1 MSDES
6 VCKSSGAADEAIEA
20 MERTV
25 NEVLGARSVLLGWRA
40 AEGKVVK
47 SLRGEGMLAA
57 ARMLIE
63 ASAAAARAAAARAAI
78 AVANE
83 AHYAAE
89 GLSGTGEDLRLIAE
103 SLEAHCTKVETE
115 AWAIFREM
123 SDEAEDRDGW
133 GAL

>member
-1 MSDES
+1 M
-6 VCKSSGAADEAIEA
+6 
-20 MERTV
+20 
-25 NEVLGARSVLLGWRA
+25 LLGWRA

-63 ASAAAARAAAARAAI
+63 ASAAAARAAI

-103 SLEAHCTKVETE
+103 SLEAHCAKVETE
-115 AWAIFREM
+115 AWGVFREM
-123 SDEAEDRDGW
+123 SDDAEDRDGW

>member
-6 VCKSSGAADEAIEA
+6 VCKSRGAADEAIEA

-63 ASAAAARAAAARAAI
+63 ASTDLAPLVERGGADGGARP
-78 AVANE
+78 
-83 AHYAAE
+83 
-89 GLSGTGEDLRLIAE
+89 
-103 SLEAHCTKVETE
+103 
-115 AWAIFREM
+115 
-123 SDEAEDRDGW
+123 
-133 GAL
+133 